1 MRRRRFGTATFR
13 VSASKYFSDSASLDS
28 FSTIG
33 LGLRGHF
40 VFVPPMDIPFVTHL
54 RHFRT
59 ARRVLLEA
67 WHIEYNNAALAALAQ
82 EP

>member
-1 MRRRRFGTATFR
+1 
-13 VSASKYFSDSASLDS
+13 
-28 FSTIG
+28 
-33 LGLRGHF
+33 
-40 VFVPPMDIPFVTHL
+40 MDIPFVTHL

-59 ARRVLLEA
+59 ARRALLEA